1 MRAHEQNDL
10 PLDAV
15 IRLDHLGTPHGFS
28 TRLGGLSAAPYA
40 SLNLGPKSGDDV
52 AVVRANRGRFLLQ
65 IGLAGRTLIA
75 PRQVHSAAVAV
86 HRAGDA
92 VPDGG
97 AYDGDGVV
105 TDDPGAVL
113 MVLAADCAAVLVH
126 DPVRRVV
133 GAVHSGWRGAAGAIA
148 AVGVRAMSEA
158 FGSRPADVVAGIG
171 PAIGRCCYEVGPE
184 VVEAVAAVT
193 PLAAAAL
200 ADPLPAGK
208 ARLDLTAAVVAQL
221 EAAGVPR
228 GQIGSAGFCT
238 SCRTDLFYSHR
249 REGEPTGRAGAA
261 IALP

>member
-1 MRAHEQNDL
+1 MSAFGQGGL

-15 IRLDHLGTPHGFS
+15 IRLGHLAATHGFS

-40 SLNLGPKSGDDV
+40 SLNLGPKSGDEV
-52 AVVRANRGRFLLQ
+52 AVVRANRGRFLATL
-65 IGLAGRTLIA
+65 GVAERTLLG
-75 PRQVHSAAVAV
+75 PRQVHSAVVAV

-92 VPDGG
+92 APAGG
-97 AYDGDGVV
+97 VYEGDGVV
-105 TDDPGAVL
+105 SNDPGAVL
-113 MVLAADCAAVLVH
+113 MVLAADCAAVLLH

-148 AVGVRAMSEA
+148 AVAVRAMGEA

-184 VVEAVAAVT
+184 VVAAVAAVT
-193 PLAAAAL
+193 PLTLAAL

-228 GQIGSAGFCT
+228 GQIRSAEFCT
-238 SCRTDLFYSHR
+238 ACRTDLFYSHR